1 MNFMGKI
8 FGPGRTTTG
17 VSGDGSQENEVSQD
31 NSLGLMHLR
40 KLFGEFR
47 HPPANTPQKQLE
59 GRLYSMLPL
68 FCKVSSQ
75 TIFTSQGIMIL
86 KDFSMNSKGNL

>member
-1 MNFMGKI
+1 MGKI
-8 FGPGRTTTG
+8 FGPGRPASGGG
-17 VSGDGSQENEVSQD
+17 VPGGEAAGQDNEASQD

-59 GRLYSMLPL
+59 QRLYSMLPL
-68 FCKVSSQ
+68 FCKVGIS
-75 TIFTSQGIMIL
+75 TILYLMTWTMR
-86 KDFSMNSKGNL
+86 K